1 MSRKLMAWSGNGQ
14 RPKRIAIIGCRNVA
28 PESVYSLGLSR
39 AVDEVLLIGD
49 GGQALR
55 SEVLGLIRSFPAE
68 STFRIFERE
77 PNWSERT
84 DIVIV
89 AVGETRDAG
98 GVICGR
104 VARHSMLVRRAI
116 EDIMPLDRRG
126 LLLIT
131 TSPVDEMTEVAQEA
145 SGLPPERVI
154 GVGGVSPWGESSAR
168 RQRKKGQAAA
178 VWCSAMG
185 SGGQF
190 MDSCRPDCPYFE
202 GVLSE
207 FSQIECGK
215 VMTEKPEALA
225 SCVMQVC
232 NAILRD
238 EPSVLT
244 VSAKARG
251 EYGIWDVYMTLPC
264 VISRSGVE
272 RVIEFKGNQD
282 RQPLLDYARELSAIR
297 RELNTVPPAKPV
309 KIADQPDR
317 DVQNEESSFHEHK
330 A

>member
-1 MSRKLMAWSGNGQ
+1 M
-14 RPKRIAIIGCRNVA
+14 I
-28 PESVYSLGLSR
+28 
-39 AVDEVLLIGD
+39 
-49 GGQALR
+49 
-55 SEVLGLIRSFPAE
+55 
-68 STFRIFERE
+68 
-77 PNWSERT
+77 
-84 DIVIV
+84 
-89 AVGETRDAG
+89 
-98 GVICGR
+98 
-104 VARHSMLVRRAI
+104 
-116 EDIMPLDRRG
+116 
-126 LLLIT
+126 
-131 TSPVDEMTEVAQEA
+131 
-145 SGLPPERVI
+145 
-154 GVGGVSPWGESSAR
+154 
-168 RQRKKGQAAA
+168 
-178 VWCSAMG
+178 
-185 SGGQF
+185 

-232 NAILRD
+232 NAILRE